1 MKELHWNYHAIIRS
15 FKYCNYGP
23 RIESD
28 DLVPDIVFLVGPKI
42 ESDDRDFCIAFLLGP
57 KIESVDFVFCK
68 VFLSFVVIEYDAL
81 PNESSSIPLLRL
93 ISLLTV
99 LLKSGMVVAYTI
111 GLTHELKSTSNR
123 AMTVNSNYKIE
134 NKKLV

>member
-1 MKELHWNYHAIIRS
+1 MKDTLSDYHAIMQS
-15 FKYCNYGP
+15 VKYRNYGP

-28 DLVPDIVFLVGPKI
+28 DLDFGIVFLVVPKI
-42 ESDDRDFCIAFLLGP
+42 ESDDLDFCIGFLLGP

-68 VFLSFVVIEYDAL
+68 VFLSFVVIEYVSL
-81 PNESSSIPLLRL
+81 PQESSTIPLLRL
-93 ISLLTV
+93 SSLLTV

-123 AMTVNSNYKIE
+123 AMTVNSNYKI
-134 NKKLV
+134 